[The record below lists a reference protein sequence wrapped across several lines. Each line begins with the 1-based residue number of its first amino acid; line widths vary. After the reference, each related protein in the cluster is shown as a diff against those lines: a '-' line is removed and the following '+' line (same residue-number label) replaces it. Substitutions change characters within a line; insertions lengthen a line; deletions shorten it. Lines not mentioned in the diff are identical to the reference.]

1 VLLININITSMLK
14 IGYNISNN
22 HRGSKGHHEKPDRVS
37 YCVEKLK
44 KVLSSDMF
52 IEESSLSTVT
62 KQTVLK
68 MILDVHDKSHIT
80 NLIGLNIKKYTC
92 RECEKT
98 NEINS
103 TRLLQFTE
111 TVCQNL
117 KCGSINNINNVYC
130 FLDADTYYTY
140 FTFEIILDGI
150 RVIKLLLDE
159 IKNGQNVD
167 GVKYG
172 FALIRP
178 PGHHCENKGSG
189 FCIINNAMVASK
201 YAQQIG
207 YQKIF
212 ILDID
217 YHHGDG
223 TQNLI
228 KKMGTNDIY
237 FCSIHGHGYMV
248 YPGTGSRSDNT
259 EHILNIPLEI
269 NVYDRKSR
277 KYIDDEFYTGIVKT
291 EVHDFIQRVGPDM
304 IIVSCGFDGHQDDTL
319 EGFNLTDD
327 AYQNIA
333 GQLKTYGVPVL
344 FVLEGGYSKY
354 AISRSVSKM
363 IYEMTN

>member
-1 VLLININITSMLK
+1 MLK
-14 IGYNISNN
+14 IGYNISDN
-22 HRGSKGHHEKPDRVS
+22 HYGSKGHYEKPDRVS
-37 YCVEKLK
+37 YCIKELN
-44 KVLSSDMF
+44 KVFSNDMF

-62 KQTVLK
+62 KQIVLK
-68 MILDVHDKSHIT
+68 MILDVHNKSHIT
-80 NLIGLNIKKYTC
+80 NLIDLNIKEYLC
-92 RECEKT
+92 RKCETK
-98 NEINS
+98 NKIKS
-103 TRLLQFTE
+103 TSLLEFTE
-111 TVCQNL
+111 TVCNFCD
-117 KCGSINNINNVYC
+117 KENDVNDIYC
-130 FLDADTYYTY
+130 FLDADTYFTH

-159 IKNGQNVD
+159 IRNGQNVN

-189 FCIINNAMVASK
+189 FCIVNNAMVASK

-228 KKMGTNDIY
+228 KKTGMDDIY

-248 YPGTGSRSDNT
+248 YPRTGSRSDNT
-259 EHILNIPLEI
+259 ERILNIPLEI
-269 NVYDRKSR
+269 NIYDCESR
-277 KYIDDEFYTGIVKT
+277 NYIDDEFYMNIING
-291 EVHDFIQRVGPDM
+291 EVNDFIQKVCPDM
-304 IIVSCGFDGHQDDTL
+304 IIVSCGFDGHKDDLL

-327 AYQNIA
+327 AYRQIA
-333 GQLKTYGVPVL
+333 AQLKTYNVPVL
-344 FVLEGGYSKY
+344 YVLEGGYCKY
-354 AISRSVSKM
+354 AISRSVEKM
-363 IYEMTN
+363 IYEMIN